1 MRELEG
7 FLSCTG
13 TLKDASDT
21 LQRVVTREQFSSK
34 EGMTDD
40 KRAEFL
46 EKIEYELERL
56 KVGMTGKRVTE
67 KEIKANVEKQASEIE
82 KFTMP
87 KPELP
92 ELKIDNGMKNVLI
105 FGSIV
110 AVLFLAAIYTNAIY
124 FY

>member
-21 LQRVVTREQFSSK
+21 LQRVVTREQFTSK

-46 EKIEYELERL
+46 EKIEYELDRL

-92 ELKIDNGMKNVLI
+92 ELKIDNGMKNILI
-105 FGSIV
+105 FGSVI
-110 AVLFLAAIYTNAIY
+110 AVLLLAAIY
-124 FY
+124 FKRR

>member
-13 TLKDASDT
+13 TLKDTSDT
-21 LQRVVTREQFSSK
+21 LQRVVTREHFSSK
-34 EGMTDD
+34 EGMSDD

-46 EKIEYELERL
+46 EKIEYELDRL
-56 KVGMTGKRVTE
+56 KNGMSGKPITE
-67 KEIKANVEKQASEIE
+67 KKAKADVEKQASEIE

-87 KPELP
+87 KPQLSN
-92 ELKIDNGMKNVLI
+92 LKIDNGMKNILI

-110 AVLFLAAIYTNAIY
+110 AVLFLAAIY
-124 FY
+124 FKRR